1 MDFRSSDN
9 PLMADAYVFVVQKKF
24 CFLQENKSVCSNI
37 PVIENHNNRLEYMQK
52 KLTNQ
57 PPTVKPQ
64 DAV

>member
-1 MDFRSSDN
+1 
-9 PLMADAYVFVVQKKF
+9 MADAYVFVVQKKF